1 MADDEL
7 FLIAARSRVAALR
20 AVLEKTE
27 GAPVRLIETHIS
39 WVLIAGALVY
49 KIKKPVQLPFLD
61 FRTLASRRYFCDE
74 ELRLN
79 LRFAPDLYLDVID
92 VRDGPAGPC
101 FGGEGPLLDFAVRM
115 HRFPDGSLWSERLAA
130 GTLAA
135 AQVDAFARSLADHH
149 RDAAVAPSGSAFG
162 SPAVHNRIVRRLT
175 VAIDAWLASAARAV
189 PEWPALRGWL
199 DGQRSHLEAHWPGRL
214 AMGHIRECHGD
225 LHLGNVLQLG
235 DKTTA
240 FDAIEFDEELR
251 WIDTLDDLAFLAMDL
266 LAHGRRDLAFLLLN
280 AYLEASGDYDGLPAL
295 RFFMVS
301 RALVRSLV
309 SALGSAGG
317 IEAAGGC
324 TAAHY
329 MKLAAALARG
339 SDPRLAITHGLPGS
353 GKTFISQLLLEEVGA
368 VRVRSDVE
376 RKRLFGL
383 SALQSSRERVP
394 GGIYDAATTQQTYS
408 RMLAVAHT
416 ALAAGWPT
424 VVDAAFLCRAERA
437 QFAALAAADAAP
449 FVILDCRAGLP
460 LLHKRIASRK
470 ATGRDAS
477 EADVAV
483 LERLKIK
490 DEPLDGSETALALVI
505 DDEQPLPVPAL
516 ASLWQGMRWRRDP
529 A

>member
-1 MADDEL
+1 MGDDDML
-7 FLIAARSRVAALR
+7 LIAARSRVAALC

-27 GAPVRLIETHIS
+27 GAPVRLIETHTS
-39 WVLIAGALVY
+39 WVLIARALAY
-49 KIKKPVQLPFLD
+49 KIKKPVHLPFLD

-79 LRFAPDLYLDVID
+79 LRFAPDLYLDIVD
-92 VRDGPAGPC
+92 VRDGPDGPC
-101 FGGEGPLLDFAVRM
+101 FGGAGRLLDFAVRM

-135 AQVDAFARSLADHH
+135 AQVDAFASSLADHH
-149 RDAAVAPSGSAFG
+149 RDAAVAPSASAFG
-162 SPAVHNRIVRRLT
+162 SPAVHERVVRQLV
-175 VAIDAWLASAARAV
+175 VAIDAWQAGAARAD
-189 PEWPALRGWL
+189 PEWPALRRWL
-199 DGQRSHLEAHWPGRL
+199 DDQRSRLEAHWPGRL
-214 AMGHIRECHGD
+214 AMGRIRECHGD

-266 LAHGRRDLAFLLLN
+266 LAHGRRDFAFLLLN
-280 AYLEASGDYDGLPAL
+280 SYLEASGDYDGLPAL
-295 RFFMVS
+295 RFFLVS

-309 SALGSAGG
+309 AALVSAGG

-329 MKLAAALARG
+329 LKLAAALARG
-339 SDPRLAITHGLPGS
+339 SDARLAVTHGLPGS
-353 GKTFISQLLLEEVGA
+353 GKTFISQLMLEEVGA

-383 SALQSSRERVP
+383 SALQSSRGRVP

-424 VVDAAFLCRAERA
+424 IVDAAFLCRAERA
-437 QFAALAAADAAP
+437 QFAALASADAAP
-449 FVILDCRAGLP
+449 FTILDCRAGLP

-470 ATGRDAS
+470 ATAGDAS
-477 EADVAV
+477 EADAAV
-483 LERLKIK
+483 LERLKIV
-490 DEPLDGSETALALVI
+490 DEPLDGLESAFALVI
-505 DDEQPLPVPAL
+505 DAEQSPPAAAL
-516 ASLWQGMRWRRDP
+516 ALRWQEMR
-529 A
+529 